1 MRRFIITC
9 LMVTMAFL
17 FIIPNAFADEHK
29 DTYLVKF
36 NGPAVNGLLEKY
48 DVPKE
53 DRYKFDYLNL
63 YALELTDKQLAQLE
77 KHPHVEYVE
86 ENQESYQSNAQTV
99 PYGIENVQ
107 AEKAY
112 SYGYNGK
119 GVKVAVLDTGI
130 DRNHPD
136 LRVVGGY
143 SPYTYGTDA
152 NPFIDPNGHGTHVAG
167 TIAALNNNIGVVGVA
182 SQADLYAV
190 KVLKADG
197 RGSFVDIAKG
207 IEWSINNGMQVIN
220 MSLGS
225 NSYSQAIHEMVDYA
239 YYEKGIIIV
248 AAAGN
253 DGNGYG
259 DTVDYPAR
267 HDSVIAVA
275 NVDQYN
281 NRVRSSST
289 GNTVEISAPG
299 YNVYS
304 TMPGGTYASM
314 TGTSMASPHVAGVYV
329 LMRQQN
335 PYLSAQE
342 LRNRV
347 NNSAKYLGS
356 WNWYGNGLVQAPAAL
371 GIK

>member
-1 MRRFIITC
+1 MKRLIFTLFISALVFIIF
-9 LMVTMAFL
+9 V
-17 FIIPNAFADEHK
+17 PHAFADENK

-48 DVPKE
+48 NVPKE

-63 YALELTDKQLAQLE
+63 YALELSDKQLEQLE
-77 KHPHVEYVE
+77 KHPHVEYIEKNE
-86 ENQESYQSNAQTV
+86 EAYKLSEQTI

-107 AEKAY
+107 AERAY
-112 SYGYNGK
+112 SSGYTGQ
-119 GVKVAVLDTGI
+119 GVRVAVLDSGI

-143 SPYTYGTDA
+143 SPYRYGTDA
-152 NPFIDPNGHGTHVAG
+152 NPYIDQNGHGTHVAG
-167 TIAALNNNIGVVGVA
+167 TIAALNNSIGVVGVA
-182 SQADLYAV
+182 SHADLYAV

-207 IEWSINNGMQVIN
+207 IEWSINNGMHVVN

-225 NSYSQAIHEMVDYA
+225 NTYSQAIHEMVDYA
-239 YYEKGIIIV
+239 YYSKGIIVV

-259 DTVDYPAR
+259 DTVDFPAR

-281 NRVRSSST
+281 NRVASSST

-299 YNVYS
+299 HNVYS
-304 TMPGGTYASM
+304 TVPGGGYSSM
-314 TGTSMASPHVAGVYV
+314 TGTSMASPHVAGVYA
-329 LMRQQN
+329 LLRQQQ
-335 PYLSAQE
+335 PHASAQQ
-342 LRNRV
+342 LRNQV
-347 NNSAKYLGS
+347 NSNAKYLGS
-356 WNWYGNGLVQAPAAL
+356 WNWYGNGLVQAPASL
-371 GIK
+371 NIR